1 MRFIIAERK
10 TPDAEVAVVRAVA
23 CSSIDAVLGEKGE
36 TIVAA
41 SQCPLTSVDAQ
52 RFLDQ
57 LPGRKIDLRGL
68 ADARQAVS
76 ARFREILNDVLAE
89 GR

>member
-1 MRFIIAERK
+1 MIRAASHPPASADMRFIIAERK

-23 CSSIDAVLGEKGE
+23 CSSIDTVLGEKGE

-52 RFLDQ
+52 RFLD
-57 LPGRKIDLRGL
+57 
-68 ADARQAVS
+68 S
-76 ARFREILNDVLAE
+76 FRDGKSI
-89 GR
+89 